1 MAADALTPRP
11 LGRSGLRLSPLGFGC
26 ASIASLGTRHSPA
39 EVQATLRLAVA
50 RGLRFFD
57 TADVYGQGDSERL
70 LGRLIADSGVPLVV
84 CSKVGLR
91 LAQSQLA
98 IRLAKPLLGPLL
110 RRWAGARARSTALR
124 RASERHDFAPATLRQ
139 RVHASLRRL
148 GLARLDLLLLHSPPV
163 ALAER
168 DELLALLQRLQQ
180 SGEIGAYGVSA
191 AQLGDAAHWAHWPGL
206 ACLQLP
212 LTPVPSPAPGSDP
225 ATGPRPGAHLV
236 GDHGAG
242 PLRLA
247 LPAPTL
253 ALLAGLQARG
263 IGVVAREVYG
273 AGRLASTAQQ
283 RAQALAAVL
292 AAPAVAS
299 ALVGMGCRAHLAD
312 NLLALDQAAA

>member
-212 LTPVPSPAPGSDP
+212 LTPV
-225 ATGPRPGAHLV
+225 
-236 GDHGAG
+236 
-242 PLRLA
+242 
-247 LPAPTL
+247 
-253 ALLAGLQARG
+253 AGLQARG

-273 AGRLASTAQQ
+273 AGRLASTPQQ

-312 NLLALDQAAA
+312 NLLALDQATA